1 MKEQGMLYICG
12 TPLGNLSDISYR
24 CLEVLN
30 QVDLIG
36 AEDTRVTG
44 KLLSKYN
51 ITTPMISYH
60 THNEISKTY
69 EIIERIKD
77 GLNVAIVSDAGMP
90 CISDPGEEVI
100 KACYEENILVTTIP
114 SGSAFTMALVLSGF
128 STRRFIYEG
137 FLPSKNKEK
146 KEILSF
152 LENEHRT
159 MIFYEAPHRILDT
172 LKELKNTFGENRNIA
187 LVRELT
193 KIYEEVQKGTILELI
208 EYYSNNK
215 PRGEFVIVV
224 EGKSLESIKQDSI
237 EDFLKLTVSEHIEI
251 YTAQGIDEKSAM
263 KLVAKD
269 RGVSKS
275 VIYKEYKI

>member
-100 KACYEENILVTTIP
+100 KACYEQDILVTTIP

-128 STRRFIYEG
+128 STRRFIFEG
-137 FLPSKNKEK
+137 FLPNKNKEK
-146 KEILSF
+146 KETLSF

-172 LKELKNTFGENRNIA
+172 LKEFKNTFGENRNIA

-251 YTAQGIDEKSAM
+251 YTTQGIDEKSAM